1 VLDSADPQE
10 PRSPRLLRTTAS
22 PTQAGDWALVLTSAG
37 LRHRVEE
44 RDGQF
49 ALLAEEADAAAAE
62 RAINE
67 FEAEG
72 EPEIAPPAPDAGPS
86 SLGVLAAIVFA
97 AFFLVTGT
105 REGGS
110 RWFELGSASA
120 ELIWRGA
127 WWRAVTALTLHADV
141 LHLAGNAIASLIFVT
156 ALGRWLGTGLGA
168 AVMLAVAVVANLL
181 TAAVHRTAFV
191 SVGASTATFAALGLV
206 AGLQV
211 ARRLRLRT
219 RRGYAWVPIGAGLGL
234 YAMLGV
240 GAGAD
245 IYAHLFGLG
254 LGIATGLILGLR
266 QIARGLRVP
275 GPVGQALLGAA
286 TLAVIASCWL
296 LALRGS

>member
-1 VLDSADPQE
+1 VLDSTE
-10 PRSPRLLRTTAS
+10 SEERLLRTTAS
-22 PTQAGDWALVLTSAG
+22 STQAGDWALVLTSAA

-44 RDGQF
+44 RDGLF
-49 ALLAEEADAAAAE
+49 ALVVVEADAAAAE
-62 RAINE
+62 RAISE

-72 EPEIAPPAPDAGPS
+72 EPEVQPPAPDAGPS
-86 SLGVLAAIVFA
+86 SLGVLAAIGFS

-105 REGGS
+105 REAGS

-120 ELIWRGA
+120 ELIGGGA
-127 WWRAVTALTLHADV
+127 WWRAVTALTLHADL
-141 LHLAGNAIASLIFVT
+141 LHLAGNVVASLIFVT
-156 ALGRWLGTGLGA
+156 ALGRWLGTGLGG
-168 AVMLAVAVVANLL
+168 AVMLAVATAANLF

-191 SVGASTATFAALGLV
+191 SVGSSTATFTALGMV

-211 ARRLRLRT
+211 ARRLRLRA

-254 LGIATGLILGLR
+254 LGIAAGLILGLR
-266 QIARGLRVP
+266 QISRGLRVP

-286 TLAVIASCWL
+286 TLAAIVSCWL
-296 LALRGS
+296 LALRGH